1 MVVADTVVLETIVFF
16 LRYSIKNSLV
26 GFSFTDTFVQSSFT
40 LSDLNQ
46 LHRPQLQH
54 SATSDQLGSPRL
66 SLPGVLLPVID
77 EQRLPS
83 DMDRVLRQVQEG
95 VSAV

>member
-1 MVVADTVVLETIVFF
+1 MVVADTVVLETIVFAYDTQKTF
-16 LRYSIKNSLV
+16 V
-26 GFSFTDTFVQSSFT
+26 GFSFTDTFVQSFT

-66 SLPGVLLPVID
+66 SLPGVLLPVTD